1 MRRLRVER
9 EGEQADEGIEA
20 HALRLSLCA
29 QRSNPASKWLSF
41 PVRTPKSYR
50 NAPNSQMRLSHL
62 ADYAVVL
69 MTAAAR
75 RPAAARLSA
84 TELACETGVPLPTAQ
99 KLMGQLAA
107 CGLLRSVRGAGGG
120 FSLAKGASQIS
131 LADIVEAVEGP
142 IAMTVCSGHE
152 GPSDCALDAHCRVK
166 PHMGVVGNAVRGALG
181 AVSLEAL
188 SGPASAARGL
198 AR

>member
-1 MRRLRVER
+1 
-9 EGEQADEGIEA
+9 
-20 HALRLSLCA
+20 
-29 QRSNPASKWLSF
+29 
-41 PVRTPKSYR
+41 
-50 NAPNSQMRLSHL
+50 MRLTHL

-75 RPAAARLSA
+75 RGEATRLSSA
-84 TELACETGVPLPTAQ
+84 ELSQETGVPLPTAQ
-99 KLMGQLAA
+99 KLMGHLASA
-107 CGLLRSVRGAGGG
+107 GLLTSVRGAGGG
-120 FSLAKGASQIS
+120 FTLSRPVSKIS

-166 PHMGVVGNAVRGALG
+166 PHMGIVGNAVRGALG
-181 AVSLEAL
+181 AVSLQE
-188 SGPASAARGL
+188 L

>member
-1 MRRLRVER
+1 
-9 EGEQADEGIEA
+9 
-20 HALRLSLCA
+20 
-29 QRSNPASKWLSF
+29 
-41 PVRTPKSYR
+41 
-50 NAPNSQMRLSHL
+50 MRLSHL

-75 RPAAARLSA
+75 RPVDARLSA
-84 TELACETGVPLPTAQ
+84 TELSAETGVPLPTAQ

-107 CGLLRSVRGAGGG
+107 SGLLRSARGAAGGY
-120 FSLAKGASQIS
+120 SLAKPAGEIS
-131 LADIVEAVEGP
+131 LADMVEAVEGP

-166 PHMGVVGNAVRGALG
+166 PHMGVVGSAVRSALG
-181 AVSLEAL
+181 AVSLTE
-188 SGPASAARGL
+188 L